1 MVQLLPKIA
10 DSNWLKDYID
20 QSGFYPGSGSDFQ
33 IMFDVPRGILPGVP
47 RRILP
52 GVPRGI
58 LPTAKWVFV
67 DYGGQP
73 NEDRYITM
81 ACGNEVD
88 LHSFQGARDY
98 VKVDEVID
106 ITKLFLSC
114 YEPEEGFER
123 CSENFENRLPKDL
136 FPQKVLYSIYYNER
150 EKHAI
155 EVIFLMGF
163 AAINSY
169 NILYEHGE
177 CALFLLK
184 EGLGTKYSQ
193 HTEWHTPLEKAL
205 RVNSPTIIVSN
216 DGPYGQNKY
225 NECVP
230 GLGVD
235 YQQLKTINIQEQEM
249 TVFKK
254 LKKKN

>member
-1 MVQLLPKIA
+1 MIQLPKIA
-10 DSNWLKDYID
+10 DSNWLKNYIHR
-20 QSGFYPGSGSDFQ
+20 SGFYPGSGSDFQ
-33 IMFDVPRGILPGVP
+33 IMFDVPRGILP
-47 RRILP
+47 
-52 GVPRGI
+52 
-58 LPTAKWVFV
+58 TAKWVFV

-73 NEDRYITM
+73 NEDDYITM
-81 ACGNEVD
+81 ACGNAVD

-114 YEPEEGFER
+114 YEIDIVPEGF
-123 CSENFENRLPKDL
+123 
-136 FPQKVLYSIYYNER
+136 PQRILYSIYYNER

-163 AAINSY
+163 EAINCY
-169 NILYEHGE
+169 KILYNHPRKK

-193 HTEWHTPLEKAL
+193 HTEWHTLLEEAL

-225 NECVP
+225 NECVTNVNLQV
-230 GLGVD
+230 G
-235 YQQLKTINIQEQEM
+235 YQQLEKINIEEM

-254 LKKKN
+254 LKE

>member
-73 NEDRYITM
+73 NEKDHITM
-81 ACGNEVD
+81 ACGIEGD
-88 LHSFQGARDY
+88 LHSFHGASGY
-98 VKVDEVID
+98 EKVGKVIN
-106 ITKLFLSC
+106 ITGLFLSC
-114 YEPEEGFER
+114 YKIDIVPEGF
-123 CSENFENRLPKDL
+123 
-136 FPQKVLYSIYYNER
+136 PQRILYSIYYNKKE
-150 EKHAI
+150 EHAI
-155 EVIFLMGF
+155 DVIFLMGF
-163 AAINSY
+163 EAINSY